1 MPPLPLHARPAA
13 GLSRRSALALTT
25 AAALARPATGAA
37 ATAPELAQDSRLALD
52 SLHAKRPET
61 REWSKKAL
69 AIMVFPK
76 IVKAGVLIG
85 GQGGDGALL
94 VKGQPIAFYRLAAG
108 SIGLQLGA
116 QSFSYALF
124 FMTQKALDHVKSSDG
139 WAIGTGPT
147 VVAMDE
153 GADKQTT
160 TFRDDIYS
168 VAWGQQG
175 LMAGLTLDGSK
186 ITKIHP
192 KP

>member
-1 MPPLPLHARPAA
+1 MPQLPLHDRRAV
-13 GLSRRSALALTT
+13 GLSRRNTLALVA
-25 AAALARPATGAA
+25 AAALARPDVGAA
-37 ATAPELAQDSRLALD
+37 ATATELSRDARLALD

-61 REWSKKAL
+61 REWSKTAL
-69 AIMVFPK
+69 ATMVFPK
-76 IVKAGVLIG
+76 IVKAGVLLG
-85 GQGGDGALL
+85 GQGGDGALF

-108 SIGLQLGA
+108 SIGLQLGV

-124 FMTQKALDHVKSSDG
+124 FMTQKALDYVKSSDG
-139 WAIGTGPT
+139 WSIGAGPT

-153 GADKQTT
+153 GKDRQTT
-160 TFRDDIYS
+160 SFRDDILS
-168 VAWGQQG
+168 VAWGQAG